1 MSHVSDVKNVEG
13 NYTYMYN
20 FIPIKPESP
29 ETPDPFPIPDTPMSP
44 DPSPIPDTPMS
55 PDTSPIPFIQNS
67 RQALEPAVAPP
78 YNKSP
83 FSQCIARNPDGR
95 L

>member
-29 ETPDPFPIPDTPMSP
+29 ELPDLSSISDTPMSP

-55 PDTSPIPFIQNS
+55 PDISPIPFILNS
-67 RQALEPAVAPP
+67 RQTLEPAVAPS

-83 FSQCIARNPDGR
+83 FSQLIARYPDGR